1 MLVVGAG
8 FAGLG
13 LAIRLR
19 KAGIDDYL
27 ILEKAA
33 DVGGCWRE
41 NRYPGAA
48 CDVPSHLYS
57 FSFEPKADWSRKFA
71 PQAEILD
78 YPRHCADKYRLRE
91 SIRFHC
97 EVEEARFDGGSGEW
111 RVRCA
116 DGEALRARALVCAPG
131 QLSRPLLPR
140 LPGLERF
147 QGTAFHS
154 AQWDPEVAAGGQARR
169 GDRHRRQRH
178 PVRPADC
185 AKGGNDLLLFQR
197 SAPYVI
203 PKPDRPYADW
213 ERRLKARW
221 PWLQRLDR
229 GLKYLH
235 HESRMLAFATFPALM
250 KVMRLSFHLHLRQ
263 QIADPQLRARLQ
275 PDYPMGCKRILISN
289 DYYPALARSNVELV
303 DTGIREVTE
312 DAMVARDG
320 QRHPV
325 DAIIFGTGFAATEFL
340 APMRIPGLAGRDLH
354 QAWADGAEA
363 YKGISVSGFP
373 NLFILYGPNTNLG
386 HNSIIYMLESQFPY
400 VLGCLRQLQAR
411 GPEVPGPQTAGT
423 AGLQSPVA
431 ARPAAHHLGAWLRQ
445 LVQDRQRP
453 QHHQL
458 AGLHL
463 PSTAGRPASRSSPTM
478 TWHPLS
484 PWYRCRPARNS

>member
-1 MLVVGAG
+1 MHNESRPEAPLRVLVVGAG

-19 KAGIDDYL
+19 QAGIDDYL
-27 ILEKAA
+27 VLEKAA

-78 YPRHCADKYRLRE
+78 YLRHCADKYRLRE
-91 SIRFHC
+91 KIRFHC
-97 EVEEARFDGGSGEW
+97 EVEEARFDAGSGEW
-111 RVRCA
+111 QVRCA
-116 DGEALRARALVCAPG
+116 DGQTLRARALVCATG

-147 QGTAFHS
+147 QGPAFHS
-154 AQWDPEVAAGGQARR
+154 ANWDAEVELAGKRVAVIGTGASAIQFVPRIAPQV
-169 GDRHRRQRH
+169 QR
-178 PVRPADC
+178 
-185 AKGGNDLLLFQR
+185 LSLFQR
-197 SAPYVI
+197 RAPYVI
-203 PKPDRPYADW
+203 AKPDRTYADW

-250 KVMRLSFHLHLRQ
+250 KVMRLSFHRHLHR
-263 QIADPQLRARLQ
+263 QIADPQLRARLV
-275 PDYPMGCKRILISN
+275 PDYPLGCKRILISN

-312 DAMVARDG
+312 DAVVGRDG
-320 QRHPV
+320 RRHEV

-340 APMRIPGLAGRDLH
+340 APMRILGLDGRDLR

-386 HNSIIYMLESQFPY
+386 HNSIVYMLESQFPY
-400 VLGCLRQLQAR
+400 VLGCLRQLQEQGLR
-411 GPEVPGPQTAGT
+411 YLDVKPEVQRRFNLEVQQGLRHTVWERGCDSWYKTAAGKNTNNWPGYTFVYRWRTRRPELADYD
-423 AGLQSPVA
+423 L
-431 ARPAAHHLGAWLRQ
+431 AR
-445 LVQDRQRP
+445 
-453 QHHQL
+453 
-458 AGLHL
+458 
-463 PSTAGRPASRSSPTM
+463 
-478 TWHPLS
+478 
-484 PWYRCRPARNS
+484 

>member
-1 MLVVGAG
+1 MHNESRPEAPLRVLVVGAG

-19 KAGIDDYL
+19 QAGIDDYL
-27 ILEKAA
+27 VLEKAA

-78 YPRHCADKYRLRE
+78 YLRHCADKYRLRE
-91 SIRFHC
+91 KIRFHC
-97 EVEEARFDGGSGEW
+97 EVEEARFDAGSGEW
-111 RVRCA
+111 QVRCA
-116 DGEALRARALVCAPG
+116 DGQTLRARALVCATG

-147 QGTAFHS
+147 QGPAFHS
-154 AQWDPEVAAGGQARR
+154 ANWDAEVELAGKRVAVIGTGASAIQFVPRIAPQV
-169 GDRHRRQRH
+169 QR
-178 PVRPADC
+178 
-185 AKGGNDLLLFQR
+185 LSLFQR

-203 PKPDRPYADW
+203 AKPDRTYADW

-250 KVMRLSFHLHLRQ
+250 KVMRLSFHRHLHR
-263 QIADPQLRARLQ
+263 QIADPQLRARLV
-275 PDYPMGCKRILISN
+275 PDYPLGCKRILISN

-312 DAMVARDG
+312 DAVVGRDG
-320 QRHPV
+320 RRHEV

-340 APMRIPGLAGRDLH
+340 ARCASSASTDATCGRPGRMARKPTRASASAASPTVHPLRAEHQPRPQLHRLHAGKPVPLRARLPAPAPGAGLALPRR
-354 QAWADGAEA
+354 E
-363 YKGISVSGFP
+363 
-373 NLFILYGPNTNLG
+373 
-386 HNSIIYMLESQFPY
+386 
-400 VLGCLRQLQAR
+400 AR
-411 GPEVPGPQTAGT
+411 GPAALQPGGATG
-423 AGLQSPVA
+423 VA
-431 ARPAAHHLGAWLRQ
+431 PYRLGAWLRQ
-445 LVQDRQRP
+445 LVQDCRRQEH
-453 QHHQL
+453 QQL

-463 PSTAGRPASRSSPTM
+463 RLSLAYAPAGA
-478 TWHPLS
+478 
-484 PWYRCRPARNS
+484 CRL